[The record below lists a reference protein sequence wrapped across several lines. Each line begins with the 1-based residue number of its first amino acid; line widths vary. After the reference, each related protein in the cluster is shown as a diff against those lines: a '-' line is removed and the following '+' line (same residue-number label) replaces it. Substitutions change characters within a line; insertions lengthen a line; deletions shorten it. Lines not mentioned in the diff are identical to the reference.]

1 MRAQLHIPR
10 EFRKLEEKESIHSV
24 GNTTL
29 LQNTCWL
36 ASNHIRAYH
45 VKEVNW
51 KSENICGLVPLVPQ
65 TPIWQFRKVWY
76 YVSLKKIVWYYT
88 SLRVW
93 YYTSLTK
100 SVWYST
106 SLRQYDTISM
116 ILCALPL
123 KQVWTK
129 IRSLRWILWVRK
141 LLLSTRDQLDW
152 WRLWNLPKAKNTS
165 T

>member
-1 MRAQLHIPR
+1 MRAQLNIPR

-36 ASNHIRAYH
+36 ASNHIRACAYH

-93 YYTSLTK
+93 YYTSLIK

-106 SLRQYDTISM
+106 SLCEYDTICM

-123 KQVWTK
+123 KRLHGIMGDRIDEPIFIAGSK
-129 IRSLRWILWVRK
+129 RRLAEFGIYHK
-141 LLLSTRDQLDW
+141 LDSDV
-152 WRLWNLPKAKNTS
+152 
-165 T
+165 